1 MPHNRAVPDD
11 RLPTLPRVL
20 ASIVTM
26 AAIMAL
32 IALVGERLLIP
43 STAVR
48 KVDAVGM
55 DLGAQLLRDRPRL
68 VDLARVWSTLSGPWF
83 VHPVVLLVGV
93 GLLRRGCVRPRAL
106 LTFVVGLIGLVLGAV
121 CKEIVERPRPLPEE
135 PIVHYSSWSFP
146 SGHATNIAL
155 GSVLL
160 IVLLWSV
167 RTAWIRWVSTLLV
180 LLGAALTCL
189 DRIAL
194 GVHYVSDV
202 AAGLAMGTAMALAG
216 LAILL
221 PDGVGAHRAT

>member
-68 VDLARVWSTLSGPWF
+68 VDLARIWSTLSGPWF
-83 VHPVVLLVGV
+83 VHPVVLLVGISFSTTALV
-93 GLLRRGCVRPRAL
+93 LRLATDWEARYAVVTALAVTMLVIQIVARGMTSPLREMTAAAQAMARGEFQVNPEAIAD
-106 LTFVVGLIGLVLGAV
+106 GLIASVQELVG
-121 CKEIVERPRPLPEE
+121 R
-135 PIVHYSSWSFP
+135 
-146 SGHATNIAL
+146 
-155 GSVLL
+155 
-160 IVLLWSV
+160 
-167 RTAWIRWVSTLLV
+167 
-180 LLGAALTCL
+180 
-189 DRIAL
+189 
-194 GVHYVSDV
+194 
-202 AAGLAMGTAMALAG
+202 
-216 LAILL
+216 
-221 PDGVGAHRAT
+221 